1 MKLSTEEIEVL
12 TFILDN
18 EDFSQLS
25 PDYQKIISSLRSKL
39 SGTGTVELFVD
50 GAADLHSGTAGIGGV
65 FYRNGEE
72 LYSFSEFIGSKTN
85 NEAEYE
91 ALIQGIKEAHKLNL
105 LSINIFADSQLVV
118 RQITGE
124 YKVKN
129 ERMKLLH
136 KQALELLDKLEN
148 WNIEHV
154 LRDKNT
160 RADALSKSG
169 MEKGRE

>member
-1 MKLSTEEIEVL
+1 MKLSKEEIEVL
-12 TFILDN
+12 TFILEN
-18 EDFSQLS
+18 EDFFHLS
-25 PDYQKIISSLRSKL
+25 PEHQKAISSLRSKL
-39 SGTGTVELFVD
+39 SGAGAIELFVD
-50 GAADLHSGTAGIGGV
+50 GAADLHTETAGIGGV

-91 ALIQGIKEAHKLNL
+91 ALIRGIKEAHNLNL

-136 KQALELLDKLEN
+136 QQALKLLGKLEH

-154 LRDKNT
+154 LRDKNK

>member
-1 MKLSTEEIEVL
+1 MKLSKEEIEVL
-12 TFILDN
+12 TLILDN

-50 GAADLHSGTAGIGGV
+50 GAAALHTETAGIGGV

-91 ALIQGIKEAHKLNL
+91 ALIRGIKEAHKLNL

-136 KQALELLDKLEN
+136 KQALELLEKLEN
-148 WNIEHV
+148 WN
-154 LRDKNT
+154 KNT

>member
-1 MKLSTEEIEVL
+1 MKLSKEEIEVL
-12 TFILDN
+12 TFILEN
-18 EDFSQLS
+18 EDFSHLS
-25 PDYQKIISSLRSKL
+25 PEHQKAISSLRSKL
-39 SGTGTVELFVD
+39 SGAGAIELFVD
-50 GAADLHSGTAGIGGV
+50 GAADLHTETAGIGGV

-91 ALIQGIKEAHKLNL
+91 ALIRGIKEAHKLNL

-136 KQALELLDKLEN
+136 KQALELLEKLEN

>member
-1 MKLSTEEIEVL
+1 MKLSKEEIEVL
-12 TFILDN
+12 TLILDN

-25 PDYQKIISSLRSKL
+25 HDYQKIISSLRSKL

-50 GAADLHSGTAGIGGV
+50 GAADLHTETAGIGGV

-91 ALIQGIKEAHKLNL
+91 ALIRGIKEAHKLNL

-136 KQALELLDKLEN
+136 KQALELLEKLEN

>member
-1 MKLSTEEIEVL
+1 MKLSKEEIEVL
-12 TFILDN
+12 TLILDN

-25 PDYQKIISSLRSKL
+25 HDYQKIISSLRSKL

-50 GAADLHSGTAGIGGV
+50 GAADQHTETAGIGGV

-91 ALIQGIKEAHKLNL
+91 ALIRGIKEAHKLNL

-136 KQALELLDKLEN
+136 KQALELLEKLEN

>member
-1 MKLSTEEIEVL
+1 MKLSKEEIEVL
-12 TFILDN
+12 TLILDN

-25 PDYQKIISSLRSKL
+25 HDYQKIISSLRSKL
-39 SGTGTVELFVD
+39 SGAGTVELFVD
-50 GAADLHSGTAGIGGV
+50 GAADLHTETAGIGGV

-91 ALIQGIKEAHKLNL
+91 ALIRGIKEAHNLNL

-136 KQALELLDKLEN
+136 KQALELLGKLKN

-154 LRDKNT
+154 LRDKNK

>member
-1 MKLSTEEIEVL
+1 MKLSKKDIEVL
-12 TFILDN
+12 AIILDKK
-18 EDFSQLS
+18 DISHLSQENQRVIL
-25 PDYQKIISSLRSKL
+25 SLRSKL
-39 SGTGTVELFVD
+39 SGVGTIELFVD

-91 ALIQGIKEAHKLNL
+91 ALIIGVKQAHKLHVSSL
-105 LSINIFADSQLVV
+105 NIFADSQLVV
-118 RQITGE
+118 RQIMGQ

-129 ERMKLLH
+129 ERMKPLH
-136 KQALELLDKLEN
+136 KQALELLGKLEN

-154 LRDKNT
+154 YRDKNT

>member
-85 NEAEYE
+85 NEAEYQ

-136 KQALELLDKLEN
+136 KQALELLEKLEN

-154 LRDKNT
+154 LRDKNK

>member
-72 LYSFSEFIGSKTN
+72 
-85 NEAEYE
+85 
-91 ALIQGIKEAHKLNL
+91 
-105 LSINIFADSQLVV
+105 
-118 RQITGE
+118 
-124 YKVKN
+124 
-129 ERMKLLH
+129 
-136 KQALELLDKLEN
+136 
-148 WNIEHV
+148 
-154 LRDKNT
+154 
-160 RADALSKSG
+160 
-169 MEKGRE
+169 

>member
-1 MKLSTEEIEVL
+1 MKLSKEEIEVL
-12 TFILDN
+12 TLILDN

-25 PDYQKIISSLRSKL
+25 HDYQKIISSLRSKL

-65 FYRNGEE
+65 FYRNGDE

-91 ALIQGIKEAHKLNL
+91 ALIRGIKEAHNLKL
-105 LSINIFADSQLVV
+105 LSLNIFADSQLVV
-118 RQITGE
+118 RQIIGE

-136 KQALELLDKLEN
+136 KQALELLEKLEN

>member
-1 MKLSTEEIEVL
+1 MKLSKEEIEVL
-12 TFILDN
+12 TLILDN

-91 ALIQGIKEAHKLNL
+91 ALIRGIKEAHKLNL

-136 KQALELLDKLEN
+136 KQALELLEKLEN
-148 WNIEHV
+148 WNI
-154 LRDKNT
+154 
-160 RADALSKSG
+160 
-169 MEKGRE
+169 

>member
-1 MKLSTEEIEVL
+1 MKLSKEEIEVL
-12 TFILDN
+12 TLILDN

-65 FYRNGEE
+65 FYRNGDE

-91 ALIQGIKEAHKLNL
+91 ALIRGIKEAHNLKL
-105 LSINIFADSQLVV
+105 LSLNIFADSQLVV
-118 RQITGE
+118 RQIIGE

-136 KQALELLDKLEN
+136 KQALELLEKLEN

-154 LRDKNT
+154 LRYKNT

>member
-1 MKLSTEEIEVL
+1 MKLSKEEIEVL
-12 TFILDN
+12 TFILEN
-18 EDFSQLS
+18 EDFSHLS
-25 PDYQKIISSLRSKL
+25 TEHQKAISSLRSKL
-39 SGTGTVELFVD
+39 SGAGAIELFVD
-50 GAADLHSGTAGIGGV
+50 GAADLHTQTAGIGGV

-85 NEAEYE
+85 NEAEYQ

-105 LSINIFADSQLVV
+105 LSLNIFADSQLVV

-136 KQALELLDKLEN
+136 KQALELLGKLEN

-154 LRDKNT
+154 LREKNK

>member
-1 MKLSTEEIEVL
+1 MKLSKEEIEVL
-12 TFILDN
+12 TLILDN

-65 FYRNGEE
+65 FYRNGDE

-91 ALIQGIKEAHKLNL
+91 ALIRGIKEAHNLKL
-105 LSINIFADSQLVV
+105 LSLNIFADSQLVV
-118 RQITGE
+118 RQIIGE

-136 KQALELLDKLEN
+136 KQALELLEKLEN

>member
-1 MKLSTEEIEVL
+1 MKLSKEEIEVL
-12 TFILDN
+12 TLILDN

-25 PDYQKIISSLRSKL
+25 HDYQKIISSLRSKL

-50 GAADLHSGTAGIGGV
+50 GAADLHTETAGIGGV
-65 FYRNGEE
+65 FYRNGDE

-91 ALIQGIKEAHKLNL
+91 ALIRGIKEAHKLNL

-136 KQALELLDKLEN
+136 KQALELLEKLEN

>member
-1 MKLSTEEIEVL
+1 MKLSKEEIEVL
-12 TFILDN
+12 TLILDN

-25 PDYQKIISSLRSKL
+25 HDYQKIISSLRSKL

-50 GAADLHSGTAGIGGV
+50 GAADLHTETAGIGGV

-91 ALIQGIKEAHKLNL
+91 ALIRGIKEAHKLNL

-136 KQALELLDKLEN
+136 KQALELLEKL
-148 WNIEHV
+148 
-154 LRDKNT
+154 
-160 RADALSKSG
+160 
-169 MEKGRE
+169 

>member
-1 MKLSTEEIEVL
+1 MKLSKEEIEVL
-12 TFILDN
+12 TFILEN
-18 EDFSQLS
+18 EDFSHLFTEH
-25 PDYQKIISSLRSKL
+25 QKAISSLRNKL
-39 SGTGTVELFVD
+39 SGAGAIELFVD
-50 GAADLHSGTAGIGGV
+50 GAADLHTETAGIGGV
-65 FYRNGEE
+65 FYRNEEE

-91 ALIQGIKEAHKLNL
+91 ALIRGIKEAHKLNM

-118 RQITGE
+118 RQVTGK

-136 KQALELLDKLEN
+136 KQALELLGKLEH

-154 LRDKNT
+154 LRGKNK

-169 MEKGRE
+169 MEKGRG

>member
-1 MKLSTEEIEVL
+1 MKFSKEEIEVL
-12 TFILDN
+12 TFILQN
-18 EDFSQLS
+18 EDFFHLS
-25 PDYQKIISSLRSKL
+25 PEHQKAISSLRSKL
-39 SGTGTVELFVD
+39 SGTGTIELFVD
-50 GAADLHSGTAGIGGV
+50 GAADLHTETAGIGGV

-85 NEAEYE
+85 NEAEYQ

-136 KQALELLDKLEN
+136 KQALELLEKLEN

-154 LRDKNT
+154 LRDKNK
-160 RADALSKSG
+160 RADALCKSG